1 MKKISK
7 LLTLALIAG
16 VGIFGSC
23 KDVNEDMFQDMT
35 QKSQNADGRIAAL
48 EKALGEAATQL
59 ITYKTALEAELAKK
73 ADITTLDEY
82 AKKVTVD
89 QINEL
94 LGQLELADPQKEAE
108 LLALVKGT
116 AGSLEALTD
125 VVTAL
130 GSDVETLKTTTDN
143 LQTAINDNYAEL
155 SAELSAKIIAANNL
169 AQKAYDL
176 AVADSKSN
184 EEAMELAQSAFDLA
198 TENSEYIE
206 TLNEFMKNFNKNYKK
221 FFDRELPKMQKTL
234 AQLEEDV
241 FKFDFQMKNYVE
253 PAIEDFRALEKDY
266 ALVKADVELLQ
277 AQMAEVLN
285 YLDRQITSIVNQGA
299 FNRLFGY
306 VSTPVGNSNMLLAL
320 YSKDLKSAGKEFPME
335 TAQYEK
341 NDETGYL
348 SAKDIQ
354 ILKDGGLEAETIEA
368 EPQDASAGQV
378 FFTVNP
384 VEANLEGT
392 EFTLVNSTGAE
403 VFELQ
408 NIVPAS
414 KTFHYGFDFSTR
426 AGVEATASNGLYQ
439 ADVILPSEN
448 IEEKAIHLGEILSEY
463 KNILSQRPITSSAVK
478 SLVSTTINFVNKTS
492 KKFETNAIKA
502 LWSDTYYGNHSIYS
516 AYEYGIAA
524 VSPLS
529 YGMFEGQTISIAK
542 FLQKINFEEQM
553 QRLLNSGMD
562 FNFDLGQITTDG
574 LADDPNI
581 AKLVAK
587 INNALQKAEKAGENM
602 SDQVTNQI
610 SDMVNGILDRLVNNR
625 FAQFEITP
633 NHMLLPVLFYADAAG
648 DLHTLGTTKE
658 EATLVE
664 MADGDQLVK
673 LVGSSLTAEMLAPA
687 YKKFVGI
694 TNVYNAEHDAQEAGQ
709 FALKAAALDV
719 NKVEG
724 FDEVVDGST
733 IDFDFV
739 VPQRNEAQKGYI
751 YEITYSAMDYA
762 GNTITNKYY
771 IRLQ

>member
-48 EKALGEAATQL
+48 EKALGETTTQL
-59 ITYKTALEAELAKK
+59 DACKTALEAELAKK

-94 LGQLELADPQKEAE
+94 LGQLELADPQNEAQLLE
-108 LLALVKGT
+108 LVNGT

-130 GSDVETLKTTTDN
+130 GSDVKTLKTTTDN
-143 LQTAINDNYAEL
+143 LKKAIDDNYAKL
-155 SAELSAKIIAANNL
+155 SAEIIAANAL

-176 AVADSKSN
+176 ARADSLGN
-184 EEAMELAQSAFDLA
+184 EEAMDLAQSAFDLA

-234 AQLEEDV
+234 AELEEKV
-241 FKFDFQMKNYVE
+241 FLFEFQMENLIN

-277 AQMAEVLN
+277 AQMVEVLN

-306 VSTPVGNSNMLLAL
+306 VSTPVGNANMLLAL
-320 YSKDLKSAGKEFPME
+320 YSKDLKAAGQEFPQE
-335 TAQYEK
+335 AAGYEK
-341 NDETGYL
+341 NDETGL
-348 SAKDIQ
+348 LTAKDIQ
-354 ILKDGGLEAETIEA
+354 ILKDGGMKIVKIAAEA
-368 EPQDASAGQV
+368 QDASAGKV

-384 VEANLEGT
+384 AEANLKGT
-392 EFTLVNSTGAE
+392 EFTLENSIGEE
-403 VFELQ
+403 VFQLQ
-408 NIVPAS
+408 NIAPVSQA
-414 KTFHYGFDFSTR
+414 FHYGIDFSTR
-426 AGVEATASNGLYQ
+426 ATVDSANVSANGLYQ
-439 ADVILPSEN
+439 ADVILPTSA
-448 IEEKAIHLGEILSEY
+448 IEGKAIHLGEILSEY
-463 KNILSQRPITSSAVK
+463 KNILSQRTINSDVVK
-478 SLVSTTINFVNKTS
+478 SLVSTTVNFVNKTS

-502 LWSDTYYGNHSIYS
+502 LWSDSYGDHSIYS

-524 VSPLS
+524 ITPIS
-529 YGMFEGQTISIAK
+529 YGMLEDKSVSVAK

-553 QRLLNSGMD
+553 QRLINSGFN
-562 FNFDLGQITTDG
+562 FNFDMGQIDETG
-574 LADDPNI
+574 LPNI
-581 AKLVAK
+581 EGIDELVAR
-587 INNALQKAEKAGENM
+587 INNALLNAGNNM
-602 SDQVTNQI
+602 SSQI
-610 SDMVNGILDRLVNNR
+610 TEVKNKVENILDRLVNNR
-625 FAQFEITP
+625 FVQYEITP
-633 NHMLLPVLFYADAAG
+633 NHLLLPVLFYADADG

-687 YKKFVGI
+687 YKKFIGI
-694 TNVYNAEHDAQEAGQ
+694 TNVYNANHNAQEAGQ

-719 NKVEG
+719 NKTDG
-724 FDEVVDGST
+724 FDEVVDGSV

-739 VPQRNEAQKGYI
+739 VPQRNDAQKGYI

-771 IRLQ
+771 IKLQ

>member
-94 LGQLELADPQKEAE
+94 LDQLELADPQNEAE
-108 LLALVKGT
+108 LLARVKET
-116 AGSLEALTD
+116 EGSLKALTD

-130 GSDVETLKTTTDN
+130 GSDVKTLKTTTDS
-143 LQTAINDNYAEL
+143 LEKAIKDNYEKLNAD
-155 SAELSAKIIAANNL
+155 IIAANDL
-169 AQKAYDL
+169 AKKAYDL
-176 AVADSKSN
+176 ARADSLSN
-184 EEAMELAQSAFDLA
+184 EEAMDLAQSAFDLA

-234 AQLEEDV
+234 AELEEKV
-241 FKFDFQMKNYVE
+241 FLFEFQMENLVN

-306 VSTPVGNSNMLLAL
+306 VSTPVGNANMLLAL

-368 EPQDASAGQV
+368 EAQDASAGQV

-463 KNILSQRPITSSAVK
+463 KNILSQRPITSSSVK
-478 SLVSTTINFVNKTS
+478 SLVSATVNFVNKTS

-502 LWSDTYYGNHSIYS
+502 YWKDSYDHTVYS

-529 YGMFEGQTISIAK
+529 YGMFDDRTVSIAK

-562 FNFDLGQITTDG
+562 FNFELGQITM
-574 LADDPNI
+574 DDLTGNEEI
-581 AKLVAK
+581 EKLVAK
-587 INNALQKAEKAGENM
+587 INNALRKAGENM
-602 SDQVTNQI
+602 SDQVTAQI
-610 SDMVNGILDRLVNNR
+610 TDMVNGILDRLVNNR
-625 FAQFEITP
+625 FAQYEISP
-633 NHMLLPVLFYADAAG
+633 NALLLPVLFYADADG
-648 DLHTLGTTKE
+648 DLHTLGTSKE

-664 MADGDQLVK
+664 MADDIVGGELVK
-673 LVGSSLTAEMLAPA
+673 LVGSSLSAETLAPA

-694 TNVYNAEHDAQEAGQ
+694 TNVYNAEHNAQEAGQ

-719 NKVEG
+719 NKVKG
-724 FDEVVDGST
+724 FDEIVDGSV
-733 IDFDFV
+733 IDFNFF

>member
-94 LGQLELADPQKEAE
+94 LDQLELADPQKEAE
-108 LLALVKGT
+108 LLALVNGT
-116 AGSLEALTD
+116 AGKLDALTD
-125 VVTAL
+125 IVTAL
-130 GSDVETLKTTTDN
+130 ASDVSTLKTDVATLKTTTDN
-143 LQTAINDNYAEL
+143 LKKAIDDNYAEL
-155 SAELSAKIIAANNL
+155 SAEIIAANEL

-176 AVADSKSN
+176 AKADSMSN
-184 EEAMELAQSAFDLA
+184 EEAMDLAQSAFDLA
-198 TENSEYIE
+198 TENSKYIE

-234 AQLEEDV
+234 AELEEKV
-241 FKFDFQMKNYVE
+241 FLFEFQMENLVN

-320 YSKDLKSAGKEFPME
+320 YSKNLKSAGQDFPIYE
-335 TAQYEK
+335 AGYEK
-341 NDETGYL
+341 NEETGKL
-348 SAKDIQ
+348 TKNDIQ
-354 ILKDGGLEAETIEA
+354 ILVDGGLKAATIE
-368 EPQDASAGQV
+368 EEEEASAGKV

-384 VEANLEGT
+384 AEANLKGT
-392 EFTLVNSTGAE
+392 EFTLENSIGEE
-403 VFELQ
+403 VFQLQ
-408 NIVPAS
+408 NIAPVSQA
-414 KTFHYGFDFSTR
+414 FHYGIDFSTR
-426 AGVEATASNGLYQ
+426 ATVDSANVSANGLYQ
-439 ADVILPSEN
+439 ADVILPTSA
-448 IEEKAIHLGEILSEY
+448 IEGKAIHLGEILSEY
-463 KNILSQRPITSSAVK
+463 KNILSQRTINSDVVK
-478 SLVSTTINFVNKTS
+478 SLVSTTVNFVNKTS

-502 LWSDTYYGNHSIYS
+502 LWSDSYGDHSIYS

-524 VSPLS
+524 ITPIS
-529 YGMFEGQTISIAK
+529 YGMLEDKSVSVAK

-553 QRLLNSGMD
+553 QRLINSGFN
-562 FNFDLGQITTDG
+562 FNFDMGQIDMTD
-574 LADDPNI
+574 LDNDAIID
-581 AKLVAK
+581 LVAK
-587 INNALQKAEKAGENM
+587 INNALLNAGNNMNSQITEVKNKVEN
-602 SDQVTNQI
+602 
-610 SDMVNGILDRLVNNR
+610 ILDRLVNNR
-625 FAQFEITP
+625 FVQYEITP
-633 NHMLLPVLFYADAAG
+633 NHLLLPVLFYADADG

-664 MADGDQLVK
+664 MANGDQLVK

-687 YKKFVGI
+687 YKKFIGI
-694 TNVYNAEHDAQEAGQ
+694 TNVYNANHDAQEAGQ

-719 NKVEG
+719 NKTDG
-724 FDEVVDGST
+724 FDEVVDGSV

-739 VPQRNEAQKGYI
+739 VPQRNDAQKGYI

>member
-143 LQTAINDNYAEL
+143 LQTAIDDNYAEL

-184 EEAMELAQSAFDLA
+184 EEAMELAQNAFDLA
-198 TENSEYIE
+198 TENSKYIE
-206 TLNEFMKNFNKNYKK
+206 TLNEFIKNFNKNYKK
-221 FFDRELPKMQKTL
+221 FLDRELPKMQKTL

-320 YSKDLKSAGKEFPME
+320 YSKDLKAAGQEFPQE
-335 TAQYEK
+335 AAGYEK
-341 NDETGYL
+341 NDETGL
-348 SAKDIQ
+348 LKAKDIQ
-354 ILKDGGLEAETIEA
+354 ILKDGGMKIVKIAAEA
-368 EPQDASAGQV
+368 QDASAGKV

-384 VEANLEGT
+384 AEANLDGT
-392 EFTLVNSTGAE
+392 EFSLENSIGEE
-403 VFELQ
+403 VFQLQ
-408 NIVPAS
+408 NIAPVSQA
-414 KTFHYGFDFSTR
+414 FHYGIDFSTR

-463 KNILSQRPITSSAVK
+463 KNILSQRTINSDVVK
-478 SLVSTTINFVNKTS
+478 SLVSTTVNFVNKTS

-502 LWSDTYYGNHSIYS
+502 LWSDSYGDHSIYS

-524 VSPLS
+524 ITPIS
-529 YGMFEGQTISIAK
+529 YGMLEDKSVSVAK

-553 QRLLNSGMD
+553 QRLINSGFN
-562 FNFDLGQITTDG
+562 FNFDMGQIDMTDLPEG
-574 LADDPNI
+574 SDA
-581 AKLVAK
+581 LVAK
-587 INNALQKAEKAGENM
+587 INDALLNAGNNM
-602 SDQVTNQI
+602 SSQI
-610 SDMVNGILDRLVNNR
+610 TEVKNKVENILDRLVNNR
-625 FAQFEITP
+625 FVQYEITP
-633 NHMLLPVLFYADAAG
+633 NHLLLPVLFYADADG

-694 TNVYNAEHDAQEAGQ
+694 TNVYNAEHSAQEAGQ

>member
-143 LQTAINDNYAEL
+143 LQTAIDDNYAEL

-184 EEAMELAQSAFDLA
+184 EEAMELAQNAFDLA
-198 TENSEYIE
+198 TENSKYIE
-206 TLNEFMKNFNKNYKK
+206 TLNEFIKNFNKNYKK
-221 FFDRELPKMQKTL
+221 FLDRELPKMQKTL

-320 YSKDLKSAGKEFPME
+320 YSKNLKSAGQDFPIYE
-335 TAQYEK
+335 AGYEK
-341 NDETGYL
+341 NEETGKL
-348 SAKDIQ
+348 TKNDIQ
-354 ILKDGGLEAETIEA
+354 ILVDGGLKAATIE
-368 EPQDASAGQV
+368 EEEEASAGKV

-384 VEANLEGT
+384 AEANLKGT
-392 EFTLVNSTGAE
+392 EFTLENSIGEE
-403 VFELQ
+403 VFQLQ
-408 NIVPAS
+408 NIAPVSQA
-414 KTFHYGFDFSTR
+414 FHYGIDFSTR
-426 AGVEATASNGLYQ
+426 ATVDSANVSANGLYQ
-439 ADVILPSEN
+439 ADVILPTSA
-448 IEEKAIHLGEILSEY
+448 IEGKAIHLGEILSEY
-463 KNILSQRPITSSAVK
+463 KNILSQRTINSDVVK
-478 SLVSTTINFVNKTS
+478 SLVSTTVNFVNKTS

-502 LWSDTYYGNHSIYS
+502 LWSDSYGDHSIYS

-524 VSPLS
+524 ITPIS
-529 YGMFEGQTISIAK
+529 YGMLEDKSVSVAK

-553 QRLLNSGMD
+553 QRLINSGFN
-562 FNFDLGQITTDG
+562 FNFDMGQIDMTN
-574 LADDPNI
+574 LPDDVNI
-581 AKLVAK
+581 NNLVAK
-587 INNALQKAEKAGENM
+587 INDALLNAGNNM
-602 SDQVTNQI
+602 SSQI
-610 SDMVNGILDRLVNNR
+610 TEVKNKVENILDRLVNNR
-625 FAQFEITP
+625 FVQYEITP
-633 NHMLLPVLFYADAAG
+633 NHLLLPVLFYADADG

-664 MADGDQLVK
+664 MANGDQLVK

-687 YKKFVGI
+687 YKKFIGI
-694 TNVYNAEHDAQEAGQ
+694 TNVYNANHDAQEAGQ

-719 NKVEG
+719 NKTDG
-724 FDEVVDGST
+724 FDEVVDGSV

-739 VPQRNEAQKGYI
+739 VPQRNDAQKGYI

>member
-94 LGQLELADPQKEAE
+94 LDQLELADPQKEAE
-108 LLALVKGT
+108 LLALVNGT

-130 GSDVETLKTTTDN
+130 DSDVNTLKTTTDN
-143 LQTAINDNYAEL
+143 LKKAIDDNYAEL
-155 SAELSAKIIAANNL
+155 SAEIIAANDL

-176 AVADSKSN
+176 AIADSMRN

-234 AQLEEDV
+234 AELEEKV
-241 FKFDFQMKNYVE
+241 FLFEFQMENLIN
-253 PAIEDFRALEKDY
+253 PAIEDFRALEADY

-306 VSTPVGNSNMLLAL
+306 VSTPVGNANMLLAL

-354 ILKDGGLEAETIEA
+354 ILKDGGLVAETIEA
-368 EPQDASAGQV
+368 EAQDASAGQV

-463 KNILSQRPITSSAVK
+463 KNILSQRPITSSSVK
-478 SLVSTTINFVNKTS
+478 SLVSATVNFVNKTS
-492 KKFETNAIKA
+492 RKFETNAIKA
-502 LWSDTYYGNHSIYS
+502 LWSDSYYGNHSIYS

-529 YGMFEGQTISIAK
+529 YGMFGDRTVSIAK

-562 FNFDLGQITTDG
+562 FNFDLGEITTEG
-574 LADDPNI
+574 LSENEDI

-587 INNALQKAEKAGENM
+587 INGALQKASENM

-648 DLHTLGTTKE
+648 DLHTLGTTKA

-694 TNVYNAEHDAQEAGQ
+694 TNVYNAEHNAQEAGQ

>member
-89 QINEL
+89 QINDL
-94 LGQLELADPQKEAE
+94 LDQLELADPQKEAE
-108 LLALVKGT
+108 LLALVNGT
-116 AGSLEALTD
+116 AGKLDALTD
-125 VVTAL
+125 IVTAL
-130 GSDVETLKTTTDN
+130 ASDVSTLKTDVATLKTTTDN
-143 LQTAINDNYAEL
+143 LKKAIDDNYAEL
-155 SAELSAKIIAANNL
+155 SAEIIAANNL

-176 AVADSKSN
+176 AKADSMSN

-234 AQLEEDV
+234 AELEEKV
-241 FKFDFQMKNYVE
+241 FLFEFQMENLVN

-306 VSTPVGNSNMLLAL
+306 VSTPVGNANMLLAL
-320 YSKDLKSAGKEFPME
+320 YSKDLKSADKEFPME
-335 TAQYEK
+335 KAPYEK
-341 NDETGYL
+341 DEAGYL
-348 SAKDIQ
+348 SAEDIQ

-368 EPQDASAGQV
+368 EAQDASAGQV

-463 KNILSQRPITSSAVK
+463 KNILSQRPITSSSVK
-478 SLVSTTINFVNKTS
+478 SLVSATVNFVNKTS

-502 LWSDTYYGNHSIYS
+502 YWKDSYDHTIYS

-529 YGMFEGQTISIAK
+529 YGMFGDRTVSIAK

-562 FNFDLGQITTDG
+562 FDFDLGEITTEG
-574 LADDPNI
+574 LTEDADI

-587 INNALQKAEKAGENM
+587 INNALQKAGENM
-602 SDQVTNQI
+602 SDQVTDQI
-610 SDMVNGILDRLVNNR
+610 TDMVNGILDRLVNNR

-648 DLHTLGTTKE
+648 DLHTLGTTKA

-694 TNVYNAEHDAQEAGQ
+694 TNVYNAEHNAQEAGQ